1 MWFVILLGIIAFFI
15 FEMPVVFFLVVL
27 PLSLLISRF
36 YRMVKEINHKAH
48 I

>member
-27 PLSLLISRF
+27 PVSLLLLLGFIGWL
-36 YRMVKEINHKAH
+36 KK
-48 I
+48 